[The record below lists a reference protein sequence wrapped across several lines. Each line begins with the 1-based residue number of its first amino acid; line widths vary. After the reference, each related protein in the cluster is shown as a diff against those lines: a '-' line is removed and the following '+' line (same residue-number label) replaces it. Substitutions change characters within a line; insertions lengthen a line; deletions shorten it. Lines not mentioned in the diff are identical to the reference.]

1 MHTPAPAGTTILRVL
16 RLALHASFFVLLAI
30 ATVRLFV
37 TRDAGVHSYA
47 ALCGAVVLAALY
59 AAGLMWS
66 RRHRWLDLVWLAA
79 ITTEWALLL
88 AASPDFS
95 WVAFPLFFLHLALL
109 ARWHAVAAVVAI
121 TGLVVLA
128 QIAHAQGWSVG
139 MVLGPALGA
148 VFAIV
153 MAWGYAAIAAESEQR
168 RLLIDDLTR
177 TREELAT
184 SQHRAGVLAERERL
198 AREIHDTLAQGFSSV
213 VLLLRSAQASLP
225 EDPERVA
232 GRISEAQETAAD
244 GLAEARRFV
253 RDLAPPSLSAGTL
266 PEALGRLCE
275 RTERESGIRCSLRI
289 DGDVSGMSSGF
300 EVALLRAAQASLAN
314 VVQHSGAENSVVTLG
329 FLDDEVTLDIYDDGV
344 GFDRDTL
351 ESRSDGSGYGLTAL
365 RERITALSGTLEVES
380 SAGEG
385 TVIGIRLPL
394 TAEEHR

>member
-30 ATVRLFV
+30 ATLRLFV

-66 RRHRWLDLVWLAA
+66 QRHRWLDLVWLAT
-79 ITTEWALLL
+79 ITTVWALLL

-128 QIAHAQGWSVG
+128 QIGHDQSQGVG

-213 VLLLRSAQASLP
+213 VLLLRSARTALP
-225 EDPERVA
+225 DDPERVA
-232 GRISEAQETAAD
+232 GRIGEAEQTASD

-266 PEALGRLCE
+266 PEALRRLCE

-289 DGDVSGMSSGF
+289 DGDASGLTSGY

-329 FLDDEVTLDIYDDGV
+329 FLDDEVTLDVFDDGR

-351 ESRSDGSGYGLTAL
+351 ESRPDGSGYGLIAL
-365 RERITALSGTLEVES
+365 RERIAALRGTLEIES

-394 TAEEHR
+394 TAEEQR